1 MKRNPKVIATVADLT
16 ARRDFV
22 NAETKEKI
30 FMCAG
35 GGCIA
40 SGAMKVKMALLAELK
55 KHNLDNTVMIVETGC
70 MGPCSGGPILLMGR
84 DNVYYQH
91 VAEADAPEIVAR
103 HVVQHEIIERLTWKE
118 GLEKKSIPVQTD
130 ISFFKK
136 QTKIVLRNCGV
147 IDPNSID
154 AYISRD
160 GYQALAK
167 MLTSLT
173 PDRVIE
179 EVRKSGL
186 RGRGGAG
193 FPTHLKWAAARQ
205 SPGDVKYVLCNADE
219 GDPGAFMDRSVLEG
233 DPHSVIE
240 GMLIGGFAIGSSQ
253 GYVYVRAEY
262 PLAVERLQRA
272 IEMARNEGL
281 LGRNILG
288 SGYAFDLEI
297 RMGSGAFVCGEETA
311 LMASIEGRRGEPR
324 PRPPF
329 PAQKG
334 LWKKPTVLNNV
345 ETFANVP
352 YIIIHGGDT
361 FAAQGTEKSKGTK
374 IFAMAGSVNISGLV
388 EVPVGTP
395 LNELVYDIAGG
406 LKDGKQFKAAQIGG
420 PSGGCIPAEYLK
432 VPLDYESLNAL
443 GAIMGSGGL
452 IVMDE
457 DACMVDVAR
466 FFVEFVQEESCGK
479 CVPCREGTRRMLE
492 ILTRICN
499 GQGELAD
506 IERLT
511 TLGNEIK
518 RTSLCGLGQTAAN
531 PVLSTLRH
539 FIDEYKSHIIDKK
552 CVAGKCSKLVT
563 YDIDPEACVGCTAC
577 ARHCPVACISGVP
590 KGTHAINQKAC
601 ILCGTCYDVCKFKA
615 VRRNGKAKP
624 PALKANAGHPQKQAP
639 QS

>member
-1 MKRNPKVIATVADLT
+1 MKIKTKGIATAADLV
-16 ARRDFV
+16 ARRESVDRESK
-22 NAETKEKI
+22 NKI

-40 SGAMKVKMALLAELK
+40 SGAMKVKAALLAALK
-55 KHNLDNTVMIVETGC
+55 HHKLDKKLSIVETGC
-70 MGPCSGGPILLMGR
+70 MGPCTGGPILLVGR

-91 VAEADAPEIVAR
+91 VAVADASEIVEK
-103 HVVQHEIIERLTWKE
+103 HILKGEIVERLTWKD
-118 GLEKKSIPVQTD
+118 GPKKKPVPVQSD
-130 ISFFKK
+130 IAFFKK
-136 QTKIVLRNCGV
+136 QTKIVLRNCGI

-154 AYISRD
+154 DFIGRD
-160 GYQALAK
+160 GYQAFSK
-167 MLTSLT
+167 MISTMT
-173 PDRVIE
+173 PDSVIE
-179 EVRKSGL
+179 EIKKSGL

-193 FPTHLKWAAARQ
+193 FLTHLKWTFARQ
-205 SPGDVKYVLCNADE
+205 SPGDLKYVLCNADE

-272 IEMARNEGL
+272 IDSARSEGL
-281 LGRNILG
+281 LGHHILG
-288 SGYAFDLEI
+288 SNFSFDLEI

-334 LWKKPTVLNNV
+334 LWMKPTVLNNV

-352 YIIIHGGDT
+352 YIILHGGDA
-361 FAAQGTEKSKGTK
+361 FASHGTAKSKGTK
-374 IFAMAGSVNISGLV
+374 VFALAGSVKVSGLV

-406 LKDGKQFKAAQIGG
+406 IKDGKHFKAAQIGG
-420 PSGGCIPAEYLK
+420 PSGGCIPAEHLN
-432 VPLDYESLNAL
+432 VPLDYESLNEL

-452 IVMDE
+452 IVIDE

-466 FFVEFVQEESCGK
+466 FFMDFVQEESCGK

-492 ILTRICN
+492 ILNRICN
-499 GQGELAD
+499 GQGEMAD

-518 RTSLCGLGQTAAN
+518 RSSLCGLGQTAPN

-539 FIDEYKSHIIDKK
+539 FMDEYKSHILDKK
-552 CVAGKCSKLVT
+552 CLAGKCTKLVT
-563 YDIDPEACVGCTAC
+563 YDIDPEACVGCTLC
-577 ARHCPVACISGVP
+577 ARRCPVSCISGEA
-590 KGTHAINQKAC
+590 KGTHVIDQKVC
-601 ILCGTCYDVCKFKA
+601 ILCGACYDVCKFRA
-615 VRRNGKAKP
+615 VRRSGKAKP
-624 PALKANAGHPQKQAP
+624 PALLVKTDSHQKQA
-639 QS
+639 

>member
-1 MKRNPKVIATVADLT
+1 MKKTPKVLATAADLD
-16 ARRDFV
+16 ARRACI
-22 NAETKEKI
+22 NTETKDKI

-40 SGAMKVKMALLAELK
+40 SGAMAVKTALLAELK
-55 KHNLDNTVMIVETGC
+55 KHKLDKTVSIVETGC

-91 VAEADAPEIVAR
+91 VAVTDAAEIVEK
-103 HVVQHEIIERLTWKE
+103 HLLKGEIVERLTWKE
-118 GLEKKSIPVQTD
+118 GPKQKSVPVQSD
-130 ISFFKK
+130 IPFFKR
-136 QTKIVLRNCGV
+136 QTKIVLRNCGIV
-147 IDPNSID
+147 DPNSLDDTIG
-154 AYISRD
+154 RN
-160 GYQALAK
+160 GYQALSK
-167 MLTSLT
+167 MLTSMT
-173 PDRVIE
+173 PDAVIE
-179 EVRKSGL
+179 EVKKSGL

-193 FPTHLKWAAARQ
+193 FPTHIKWAAARQ

-272 IEMARNEGL
+272 IEMAREAGL
-281 LGRNILG
+281 LGQNILG

-297 RMGSGAFVCGEETA
+297 RKGSGAFVCGEETA

-345 ETFANVP
+345 ETFANIP
-352 YIIIHGGDT
+352 FIILNGGDA
-361 FAAQGTEKSKGTK
+361 FASYGTAKSKGTK
-374 IFAMAGSVNISGLV
+374 VFALAGAVNISGLV

-395 LNELVYDIAGG
+395 LNDVVFDIAGG
-406 LKDGKQFKAAQIGG
+406 IKDGKSFKAAQIGG

-432 VPLDYESLNAL
+432 VPLDYESLNEL

-452 IVMDE
+452 IVIDE

-466 FFVEFVQEESCGK
+466 FFVDFVREESCGK

-499 GQGELAD
+499 GQGEMAD
-506 IERLT
+506 LERLS
-511 TLGNEIK
+511 TLGNSIK
-518 RTSLCGLGQTAAN
+518 STSLCGLGQTAAN

-539 FIDEYKSHIIDKK
+539 FMDEYKAHILDKK
-552 CVAGKCSKLVT
+552 CPAGKCTKLVT
-563 YDIDPEACVGCTAC
+563 YDIDAEACVGCTAC
-577 ARHCPVACISGVP
+577 ARRCPVACIAGVA
-590 KGTHAINQKAC
+590 KGIHVIDQKVC
-601 ILCGTCYDVCKFKA
+601 TRCGTCYNVCKFKA
-615 VRRNGKAKP
+615 VRRNGKTK
-624 PALKANAGHPQKQAP
+624 
-639 QS
+639 

>member
-1 MKRNPKVIATVADLT
+1 MKIKTKVIATAADLT
-16 ARRDFV
+16 ARHAFINREPHD
-22 NAETKEKI
+22 KI

-40 SGAMKVKMALLAELK
+40 SGAMKVKAALLAELK
-55 KHNLDNTVMIVETGC
+55 KHKLDKTITVAETGC
-70 MGPCSGGPILLMGR
+70 MGPCAGGPILLIGK

-91 VAEADAPEIVAR
+91 VAEADAAEIVAK
-103 HVVQHEIIERLTWKE
+103 HILKGEIVERLTWKE
-118 GLEKKSIPVQTD
+118 GPKQKPVPVQND
-130 ISFFKK
+130 IAFFKK
-136 QTKIVLRNCGV
+136 QTKIVLRNCGI

-154 AYISRD
+154 DFIGRD
-160 GYQALAK
+160 GYQALSK
-167 MLTSLT
+167 MLTSMT
-173 PDRVIE
+173 PESVIE
-179 EVRKSGL
+179 EMKKSGL

-193 FPTHLKWAAARQ
+193 FLTHLKWTFARQ
-205 SPGDVKYVLCNADE
+205 SPGDIKYVLCNADE

-272 IEMARNEGL
+272 IDMAREAGL
-281 LGRNILG
+281 LGHNILG
-288 SGYAFDLEI
+288 SGYSFDMEI

-334 LWKKPTVLNNV
+334 LWMKPTVLNNV

-352 YIIIHGGDT
+352 YIILHGGDA
-361 FAAQGTEKSKGTK
+361 FATHGTAKSKGTK
-374 IFAMAGSVNISGLV
+374 VFALAGSVNISGLV

-395 LNELVYDIAGG
+395 LTELVFDIAGG
-406 LKDGKQFKAAQIGG
+406 VKEGKHFKAAQIGG
-420 PSGGCIPAEYLK
+420 PSGGCIPAEHLN
-432 VPLDYESLNAL
+432 VPLDYESLNEL

-452 IVMDE
+452 IVIDE

-466 FFVEFVQEESCGK
+466 FFIDFVQEESCGK

-492 ILTRICN
+492 ILNRICN
-499 GQGELAD
+499 GQGEIAD

-518 RTSLCGLGQTAAN
+518 RSSLCGLGQTAAN

-539 FIDEYKSHIIDKK
+539 FMDEYRAHIIDKK
-552 CVAGKCSKLVT
+552 CPAGKCTKLVT
-563 YDIDPEACVGCTAC
+563 YDIDPEACVGCTLC
-577 ARHCPVACISGVP
+577 ARRCPVACITGEP
-590 KGTHAINQKAC
+590 KATHVINQKDC
-601 ILCGTCYDVCKFKA
+601 ILCGTCYDVCKFRA
-615 VRRNGKAKP
+615 VRRSGRAKP
-624 PALKANAGHPQKQAP
+624 PAKLDKVDSTPKQA
-639 QS
+639 

>member
-1 MKRNPKVIATVADLT
+1 MKKTPKGLATAADLD
-16 ARRDFV
+16 ARRKSV
-22 NAETKEKI
+22 SLETTEKI

-40 SGAMKVKMALLAELK
+40 SGAMKLKAALQAELK
-55 KHNLDNTVMIVETGC
+55 KHKLDKTVSIAETGC
-70 MGPCSGGPILLMGR
+70 MGPCAGGPILLMGR

-91 VAEADAPEIVAR
+91 VAVTDAAEIVEK
-103 HVVQHEIIERLTWKE
+103 HVIKGEVVQRLTWKE
-118 GLEKKSIPVQTD
+118 GPKRTPIPVQDD
-130 ISFFKK
+130 IPFFKR
-136 QTKIVLRNCGV
+136 QTKIVLRNCGI

-154 AYISRD
+154 DYIGRS
-160 GYQALAK
+160 GYQALSK
-167 MLTSLT
+167 MLASMS
-173 PDRVIE
+173 PEAVIE
-179 EVRKSGL
+179 EVKKSGL

-272 IEMARNEGL
+272 IETARAEGL

-288 SGYAFDLEI
+288 STYSFDMEI

-334 LWKKPTVLNNV
+334 LWMKPTVLNNV
-345 ETFANVP
+345 ETFANIP
-352 YIIIHGGDT
+352 FIILNGGDA
-361 FAAQGTEKSKGTK
+361 FAVHGTAKSKGTK
-374 IFAMAGSVNISGLV
+374 VFALAGSVNLAGLV

-395 LNELVYDIAGG
+395 LNELVFDIAGG
-406 LKDGKQFKAAQIGG
+406 MKDGKKFKAAQIGG

-432 VPLDYESLNAL
+432 VHLDYESLNEL

-466 FFVEFVQEESCGK
+466 FFVDFVREESCGK

-499 GQGELAD
+499 GQGEMDDLDRLA
-506 IERLT
+506 L
-511 TLGNEIK
+511 LGNGIK
-518 RTSLCGLGQTAAN
+518 RASLCGLGQTAAN

-539 FIDEYKSHIIDKK
+539 FMPEYEAHIREKK
-552 CVAGKCSKLVT
+552 CPAGKCTKLVT
-563 YDIDPEACVGCTAC
+563 YDIDAEACVGCTAC
-577 ARHCPVACISGVP
+577 ARRCPVACIAGVA
-590 KGTHAINQKAC
+590 KGTHVIDQKAC
-601 ILCGTCYDVCKFKA
+601 IRCGACFEICKFKA
-615 VRRNGKAKP
+615 VRRNGKTK
-624 PALKANAGHPQKQAP
+624 
-639 QS
+639 